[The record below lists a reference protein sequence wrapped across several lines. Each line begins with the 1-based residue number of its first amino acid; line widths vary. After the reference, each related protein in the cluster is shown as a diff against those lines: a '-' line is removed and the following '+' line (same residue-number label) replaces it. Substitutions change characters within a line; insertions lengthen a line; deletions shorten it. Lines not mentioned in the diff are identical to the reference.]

1 MYSQVSF
8 EHICIDVELKYL
20 IPFLDFISDKK
31 SKFCGDKK
39 YEIFKDINKLKEE
52 KWENYKKKVKFNIDN
67 KYTLK
72 AGEYVK
78 RFALEVKFNKILDLT
93 FFL

>member
-1 MYSQVSF
+1 MLRNPEVKFSKAALTSLMYSQVSF

-52 KWENYKKKVKFNIDN
+52 KWENYKKKVKFN
-67 KYTLK
+67 
-72 AGEYVK
+72 
-78 RFALEVKFNKILDLT
+78 F
-93 FFL
+93 